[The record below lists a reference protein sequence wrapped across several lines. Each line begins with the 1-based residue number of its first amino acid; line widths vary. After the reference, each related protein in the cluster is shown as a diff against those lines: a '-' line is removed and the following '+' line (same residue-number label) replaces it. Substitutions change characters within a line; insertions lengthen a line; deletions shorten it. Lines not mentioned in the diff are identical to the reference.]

1 MHQAFELSRTP
12 AWLAYD
18 VEGVAALMASKYYF
32 VSQPEGS
39 DEVIQAL
46 DYDSGTSY
54 LIERQAC
61 PIGFTYEAYI
71 PQAKFKEIER
81 ENRGYAALKGLVV
94 DEQHEWEAARYLDEV
109 DLDTIGPEDM
119 EDDIQRNVEN
129 IVNIYEMNSKGF
141 KAEAIRE
148 DVTYAFFSVPYD
160 SGWHAYL
167 NGTPVSIMKVNG
179 MMAIQLESG
188 ENDICFQY
196 EIPGFHLGIVISIIS
211 AIVLMLYS
219 CCGKQSIVAKYNR
232 KQVES
237 NEG

>member
-1 MHQAFELSRTP
+1 MLDKKHLS
-12 AWLAYD
+12 
-18 VEGVAALMASKYYF
+18 
-32 VSQPEGS
+32 
-39 DEVIQAL
+39 
-46 DYDSGTSY
+46 
-54 LIERQAC
+54 
-61 PIGFTYEAYI
+61 
-71 PQAKFKEIER
+71 KFKEIER

-94 DEQHEWEAARYLDEV
+94 DEQHEREAARYLDEV
-109 DLDTIGPEDM
+109 DLDTIDPEDM

-141 KAEAIRE
+141 KAGAIRE

-167 NGTPVSIMKVNG
+167 NGNPVSIMKVNG

-211 AIVLMLYS
+211 AIVLMIYS
-219 CCGKQSIVAKYNR
+219 CCGRQSIVAKYDR